1 MIANCFFWKWADNDL
16 PGKPTDVCSALLRG
30 ELHPA
35 IQPFDARPVIE
46 AIEAL
51 PFENLLIERNEYK
64 WDVITVSHSVQAQ
77 FVRFTYPRPF
87 EVQEIY
93 HLLAHNLL
101 PLGICCFDESLGMVG
116 DWFAPK
122 INEFQLG
129 FWPGDLPGEIVY
141 DISSNELSDFL
152 KRINVRLE
160 KPGSFAMLSDRRS
173 HFVQCFG
180 KRHGFVVEWGEN
192 YYANGSHSFVAWKAL
207 ANSCGQLSYEGVQDV
222 FQAFFLRQ
230 PRPSQFQWREI
241 THLFEN

>member
-16 PGKPTDVCSALLRG
+16 SGKPTDVCAALLRG

-35 IQPFDARPVIE
+35 VQPFDARPVIE

-51 PFENLLIERNEYK
+51 PFEDLSIQRDEYK
-64 WDVITVSHSVQAQ
+64 WDVNKASHSNQAQ

-87 EVQEIY
+87 EAQEIY
-93 HLLAHNLL
+93 HLLANDLL

-141 DISSNELSDFL
+141 DISSQ
-152 KRINVRLE
+152 RTA
-160 KPGSFAMLSDRRS
+160 SFAKSDS
-173 HFVQCFG
+173 WMF
-180 KRHGFVVEWGEN
+180 
-192 YYANGSHSFVAWKAL
+192 
-207 ANSCGQLSYEGVQDV
+207 
-222 FQAFFLRQ
+222 
-230 PRPSQFQWREI
+230 
-241 THLFEN
+241 

>member
-16 PGKPTDVCSALLRG
+16 PGKPTDVCAALLRG

-35 IQPFDARPVIE
+35 IQPFDARSVIE

-51 PFENLLIERNEYK
+51 PFEDLLIERNEYK
-64 WDVITVSHSVQAQ
+64 WEVIKVSHSVQAQ
-77 FVRFTYPRPF
+77 FVRFVYPRPF

-93 HLLAHNLL
+93 HLLARKLL
-101 PLGICCFDESLGMVG
+101 PFGICCFDESLGMLG

-141 DISSNELSDFL
+141 DISFNEVTDFL
-152 KRINVRLE
+152 KRISIRSGKSEPFV
-160 KPGSFAMLSDRRS
+160 MLSDQRS

-180 KRHGFVVEWGEN
+180 KRNGFIVEWGEN
-192 YYANGSHSFVAWKAL
+192 YYANGSHSFSAWKAL
-207 ANSCGQLSYEGVQDV
+207 ANSSGQLGYDGVLHV
-222 FQAFFLRQ
+222 FQEFFHRK
-230 PRPSQFQWREI
+230 PRPPQFQWRDI